1 MYRVNRSKLKTKEEK
16 VAERMTVLLS
26 DFNLD
31 LERVGYYIARNTPYV
46 IFSRAIEVLESAQ
59 FQKPIVDE
67 VREGI
72 YDDRLFK

>member
-1 MYRVNRSKLKTKEEK
+1 MYRISRSKIKTKEEK
-16 VAERMTVLLS
+16 VAERMTTLLS

-31 LERVGYYIARNTPYV
+31 LERVGYYLARNTPYV

-67 VREGI
+67 VREGM

>member
-1 MYRVNRSKLKTKEEK
+1 
-16 VAERMTVLLS
+16 
-26 DFNLD
+26 
-31 LERVGYYIARNTPYV
+31 V

-67 VREGI
+67 VRDGI

>member
-1 MYRVNRSKLKTKEEK
+1 MYRISRSKLKTKEEK

-72 YDDRLFK
+72 YDDRLFQ

>member
-1 MYRVNRSKLKTKEEK
+1 VYKINRTKLKTKEEK
-16 VAERMTVLLS
+16 VAERITVLLS
-26 DFNLD
+26 DFHLD
-31 LERVGYYIARNTPYV
+31 LEKVGYYIARETPYV

-67 VREGI
+67 VRDGI

>member
-1 MYRVNRSKLKTKEEK
+1 MYRISRSRLKTKEEK
-16 VAERMTVLLS
+16 VAERITVLLS

-31 LERVGYYIARNTPYV
+31 YYIARDTPYV

-67 VREGI
+67 VRSGI
-72 YDDRLFK
+72 YDDRLFQ